1 MVGVVV
7 EAVVV
12 EAVAGV
18 TARRSQTEAA
28 VLQFFMACSN
38 VYTMSDAELV
48 SSRNHCTCRLSLQN
62 TVLGSRGPNNSRS
75 RRRNYQASSFNPIP
89 AARAAASP
97 SEEPRAPTLSPGLY
111 ATGATSG
118 TVDYRLSLAIAN
130 QIQWS
135 RWASRECA

>member
-7 EAVVV
+7 EAGVV

-75 RRRNYQASSFNPIP
+75 RRRNYQASSFNLIP
-89 AARAAASP
+89 VTPSGSRRRLTFRGAPSP
-97 SEEPRAPTLSPGLY
+97 DTESR
-111 ATGATSG
+111 
-118 TVDYRLSLAIAN
+118 TVCHWSH
-130 QIQWS
+130 QWDG
-135 RWASRECA
+135 